1 MRENATGNHELMKQL
16 SCVQSAMK
24 KMTINALKQ
33 MCTLSRDGRRR
44 RRHLPLHLIKNL
56 INFQ

>member
-33 MCTLSRDGRRR
+33 KGTSGRDGRCRY
-44 RRHLPLHLIKNL
+44 LHLHVKNL